1 MASTT
6 SRPAPGATSSAPR
19 GPALRRPGR
28 AGRGRRASL
37 DLVGWGFVLPF
48 VLVFAVFSVAP
59 AAMAL
64 FLSLTDIGIGD
75 LTSPFAVDVVGLG
88 NYTGILRSEDF
99 QRAMLN
105 TALFVVVGVPVTMG
119 AGFVLALALDSG
131 IRRLRSVFRAVVYV
145 PVIANVVAA
154 AVLWQYAFTREG
166 PVNGFLGA
174 LGVDGPNWLGRPGWA
189 VVAVLLLTVWRNIGT
204 CMVLF
209 LAGLQSV
216 PEEVHEAAALDGAG
230 YWRRVTAMTVPLLR
244 PTTLLVSVLMSVS
257 FLNIFDEPYLVTDG
271 GPLSATTSV
280 AKWVY
285 DQFGYG
291 RIADS
296 MAGSMVLLV
305 VVLVV
310 STAQVRLLRSKH

>member
-1 MASTT
+1 M
-6 SRPAPGATSSAPR
+6 
-19 GPALRRPGR
+19 
-28 AGRGRRASL
+28 
-37 DLVGWGFVLPF
+37 GWGFVLPF
-48 VLVFAVFSVAP
+48 VAVFVVFSVVP

-64 FLSLTDIGIGD
+64 FLSFTDIGVGD
-75 LTSPFAVDVVGLG
+75 LTNPLAVDVVGVG
-88 NYTGILRSEDF
+88 NYLAILDNPGFR
-99 QRAMLN
+99 RALLN
-105 TALFVVVGVPVTMG
+105 TALFVVVGVPVTLG
-119 AGFVLALALDSG
+119 VGFVLALALDSG
-131 IRRLRSVFRAVVYV
+131 VRRLRTVFRAIVYV

-166 PVNGFLGA
+166 PVNGFLDT
-174 LGVDGPNWLGRPGWA
+174 LGVEGPNWLGRPGWA
-189 VVAVLLLTVWRNIGT
+189 VFAVLLLTVWRNIGT

-209 LAGLQSV
+209 LAGLQAV

-230 YWRRVTAMTVPLLR
+230 YWRRVVTMTVPLLR

-257 FLNIFDEPYLVTDG
+257 FLNIFDEPYLVTGG

-296 MAGSMVLLV
+296 MAGSMILLV

-310 STAQVRLLRSKH
+310 SVTQVRLLRSKH